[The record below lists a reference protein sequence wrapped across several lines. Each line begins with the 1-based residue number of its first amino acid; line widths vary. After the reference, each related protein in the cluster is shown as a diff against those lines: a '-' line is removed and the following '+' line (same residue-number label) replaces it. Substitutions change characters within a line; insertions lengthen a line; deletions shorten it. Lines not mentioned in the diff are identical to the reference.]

1 MSENKN
7 PIVTLSIKNY
17 GNIEIELYPEV
28 APNTVNNFL
37 SLVNKGFYNG
47 IIFHRVV
54 TGFMIQGGDPQGMG
68 IGGPGYQIKGEFSAN
83 GFKNDL
89 HHAPGVIS
97 MARSMHKDSAGSQFF
112 IMHGD
117 APFLDGQYAGY
128 GAVVKGMEVVNAI
141 ATCDVD
147 NPFSQSPRPIEDVVI
162 EKATADTKGIDY
174 PEPEK
179 V

>member
-89 HHAPGVIS
+89 HHAPGVIQWHVQCIKTLQVHSSVLCTVTRLSLTVS
-97 MARSMHKDSAGSQFF
+97 MQALAQ
-112 IMHGD
+112 
-117 APFLDGQYAGY
+117 
-128 GAVVKGMEVVNAI
+128 
-141 ATCDVD
+141 
-147 NPFSQSPRPIEDVVI
+147 
-162 EKATADTKGIDY
+162 
-174 PEPEK
+174 
-179 V
+179 

>member
-1 MSENKN
+1 
-7 PIVTLSIKNY
+7 
-17 GNIEIELYPEV
+17 
-28 APNTVNNFL
+28 
-37 SLVNKGFYNG
+37 
-47 IIFHRVV
+47 
-54 TGFMIQGGDPQGMG
+54 
-68 IGGPGYQIKGEFSAN
+68 
-83 GFKNDL
+83 
-89 HHAPGVIS
+89 
-97 MARSMHKDSAGSQFF
+97 
-112 IMHGD
+112 MHGD
-117 APFLDGQYAGY
+117 APFLDGQYAGF